1 MAQGF
6 LTRSL
11 CKIGGVDLMGCSIN
25 SVGVFCGSAS
35 GVGDVFASQAGSLG
49 AHLGHQQLS
58 LVYGG
63 GRVGLMGAVAD
74 GCLSH
79 GGQVTG
85 VMPRALVDKEIAHPH
100 LTQLIIVSDMH
111 ERKAKMATMA
121 DAFIVLPGGTGTMEE
136 FFEQWTWGQIG
147 YHRKPIALLNVAG
160 FFDPLL
166 TMIDQMVAQGF
177 LSAQY
182 RDMLLC
188 ASDIKTILSKLSEYE
203 HPPEKGYAQI

>member
-1 MAQGF
+1 
-6 LTRSL
+6 
-11 CKIGGVDLMGCSIN
+11 MGCQIKA
-25 SVGVFCGSAS
+25 VGVFCGSAS
-35 GVGDVFASQAGSLG
+35 GVEDVFAAKAGLLG
-49 AHLGHQQLS
+49 AHLGHRQLS

-74 GCLSH
+74 GCLRH

-85 VMPRALVDKEIAHPH
+85 VMPNALVEKEIAHRH
-100 LTQLIIVSDMH
+100 LTKLIIVANMH
-111 ERKAKMATMA
+111 ERKAKMAAMA

-166 TMIDQMVAQGF
+166 TMVDQMMARGF
-177 LSAQY
+177 LSALH
-182 RDMLLC
+182 REMLLC
-188 ASDIKTILSKLSEYE
+188 ASDVETVLSKLSTYE
-203 HPPEKGYAQI
+203 HPPEKGYAR

>member
-1 MAQGF
+1 M
-6 LTRSL
+6 RDPI
-11 CKIGGVDLMGCSIN
+11 K

-35 GVGDVFASQAGSLG
+35 GVEDVFAATAGSLG
-49 AHLGHQQLS
+49 AHLGHRQLS

-85 VMPRALVDKEIAHPH
+85 VMPKALVDQEIAHPH
-100 LTQLIIVSDMH
+100 LTELIIVTDMH
-111 ERKAKMATMA
+111 ERKAKMAALA
-121 DAFIVLPGGTGTMEE
+121 DAFVVLPGGTGTMEE

-166 TMIDQMVAQGF
+166 TMIDQMVARGF
-177 LSAQY
+177 LLAQH

-188 ASDIKTILSKLSEYE
+188 ASDIETILSKFPEYE
-203 HPPEKGYAQI
+203 HPPEKGYAR